1 LSNRRSSLILVVVLL
16 AGLIAVVGLIG
27 FRLGQRTR
35 TSSLDE
41 EAADQTRQTATE
53 SSLGRAATALPVI
66 TNTPTSTRTPT
77 PTPGPTATPSP
88 TLTPTPSPTPTPIV
102 VITHISPLGRL
113 ETAEYT
119 MRTVIDLEN
128 EPTNIWENIFGT
140 DKLTLM
146 AEGEVVAGIDFNKV
160 KPEDIVTQGTTVKMT
175 LPAPEILYS
184 RIDNERTSVYER
196 RTGLFR
202 RLDKTLE
209 SRARVLAEES
219 LVEWAVERGIYEQ
232 AKESGRLQIESLLR
246 SLGFTDI
253 TLEFET
259 EPDL

>member
-1 LSNRRSSLILVVVLL
+1 MSNRRSHLILGAALL
-16 AGLIAVVGLIG
+16 AGLIAIVGIIG
-27 FRLGQRTR
+27 FQLGQRTMTAR
-35 TSSLDE
+35 LDQ
-41 EAADQTRQTATE
+41 EAAGQTQQTATAV
-53 SSLGRAATALPVI
+53 SIAPAATALPII
-66 TNTPTSTRTPT
+66 TNTPTATRTPT
-77 PTPGPTATPSP
+77 LTPGPTATPSP
-88 TLTPTPSPTPTPIV
+88 TPTDTPSPTPTPIV
-102 VITHISPLGRL
+102 VITHVNALGRL
-113 ETAEYT
+113 ETAKYA
-119 MRTVIDLEN
+119 MRTEVNLEN

-146 AEGEVVAGIDFNKV
+146 AEGEVVAGIDFNKI
-160 KPEDIVTQGTTVKMT
+160 KPADIVTQGTTVKMI

-202 RLDKTLE
+202 PLDKTLE
-209 SRARVLAEES
+209 SRARVLAEKS
-219 LVEWAVERGIYEQ
+219 LTEWAVERGIYDQ
-232 AKESGRLQIESLLR
+232 AKESGRLQIENLLR